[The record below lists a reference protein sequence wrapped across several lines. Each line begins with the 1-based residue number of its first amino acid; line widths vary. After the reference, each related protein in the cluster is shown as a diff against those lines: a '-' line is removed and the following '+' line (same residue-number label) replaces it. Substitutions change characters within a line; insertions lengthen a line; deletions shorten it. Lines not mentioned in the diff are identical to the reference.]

1 MSTQWVPGGFYKLY
15 QIDVRSEDDDADS
28 GRGKQRGLKSPYG
41 RRGAICAH
49 MHWTWDYLHNGIAW
63 SVVERMMSDLP
74 SYDFDSKT
82 DDSVK
87 LKKDNAKDIMNYIN
101 NLA

>member
-1 MSTQWVPGGFYKLY
+1 
-15 QIDVRSEDDDADS
+15 
-28 GRGKQRGLKSPYG
+28 
-41 RRGAICAH
+41 

-87 LKKDNAKDIMNYIN
+87 LKKDNATDIMNYIN
-101 NLA
+101 SIS